1 MMLQLGEGI
10 PYPCQIQHESL
21 DRPFSRHQG
30 CPIEH
35 LGLQARTVDLDFS
48 SLGIDQP
55 RQLRTVGQPL
65 SHLFPERTN
74 PIRLRTQF
82 DYEVG
87 TCRPVPAEYRW
98 IEALDTLPE
107 NPGSIGRPSCTVG
120 QCPSG
125 RGVKSDPSFV
135 AFSPVAKL
143 TADLVVPCPSQSVSF
158 AALCIKIERNRAYK
172 LSFSLSITQR
182 MKTAWKGFRDYS
194 GKS

>member
-1 MMLQLGEGI
+1 MKLQLGEGI
-10 PYPCQIQHESL
+10 PYSCQIQHESL

-30 CPIEH
+30 CPIKY
-35 LGLQARTVDLDFS
+35 LGLQARTVDLNFL

-74 PIRLRTQF
+74 PVRLRTQF

-98 IEALDTLPE
+98 IEALNVLPQ

-135 AFSPVAKL
+135 AFGPVAKL
-143 TADLVVPCPSQSVSF
+143 TADLVVPRPSQSVGLPHC
-158 AALCIKIERNRAYK
+158 A
-172 LSFSLSITQR
+172 
-182 MKTAWKGFRDYS
+182 
-194 GKS
+194 